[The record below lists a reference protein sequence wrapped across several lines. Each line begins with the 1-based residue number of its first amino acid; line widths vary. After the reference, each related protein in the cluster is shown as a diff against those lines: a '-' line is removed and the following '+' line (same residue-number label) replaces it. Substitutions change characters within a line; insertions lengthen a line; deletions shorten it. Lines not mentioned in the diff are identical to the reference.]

1 MNRARI
7 DASEVGAASE
17 SVSGDLREGFVVI
30 EQVPIFRLRDPV
42 LRDALFSEFAP
53 NVDEGRGILV
63 GERPEK
69 NAIHDAED
77 GGIGAYPEGESEDR
91 NNREARRPV
100 GTFGIVRS
108 WESPLRN
115 RTACWPAASPRK
127 R

>member
-1 MNRARI
+1 
-7 DASEVGAASE
+7 
-17 SVSGDLREGFVVI
+17 
-30 EQVPIFRLRDPV
+30 

-91 NNREARRPV
+91 NNREARRLDEDAQAVAQILPEHLHKN
-100 GTFGIVRS
+100 TPKI
-108 WESPLRN
+108 E
-115 RTACWPAASPRK
+115 
-127 R
+127 